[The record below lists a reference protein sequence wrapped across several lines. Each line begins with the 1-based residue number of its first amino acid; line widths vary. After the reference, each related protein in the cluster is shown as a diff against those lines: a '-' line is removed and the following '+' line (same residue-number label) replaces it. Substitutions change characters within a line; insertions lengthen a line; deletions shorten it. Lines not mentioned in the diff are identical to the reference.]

1 MQEKPIEKMEAE
13 IYEQY
18 QNVIAPYIA
27 ELEVRDGE
35 YPIEILN
42 EIRSIFTHLSRCKLQ
57 NNLDEIESAN
67 RHVKRAIL
75 DCYKY
80 ICISIAQTIFEFRQE
95 YIKVDLTLADN
106 GKFLVKLND
115 LELIAKNAFEEA
127 KKSEI
132 KQESTETKYKLYE
145 KAYNAYN
152 EVEKFIEDSN
162 EAILFASSHSKKSNR
177 ITIIS
182 CIITVISI
190 IVTIAVTV
198 IAIL

>member
-1 MQEKPIEKMEAE
+1 MPEKLIEKTEME
-13 IYEQY
+13 IYKQY
-18 QNVIAPYIA
+18 QNIIAPYIV

-42 EIRSIFTHLSRCKLQ
+42 EIRSIFTHLSRYKLQ
-57 NNLDEIESAN
+57 NNLNEIESAN

-80 ICISIAQTIFEFRQE
+80 ICISIAQTIYEFRKD
-95 YIKVDLTLADN
+95 YRKVDLTLANN
-106 GKFLVKLND
+106 GEFLIKLND
-115 LELIAKNAFEEA
+115 LEFVAKKAFEEA

-132 KQESTETKYKLYE
+132 KQESTEIKYKLYE

-152 EVEKFIEDSN
+152 EVEKFINDSSG
-162 EAILFASSHSKKSNR
+162 AILFASSHSKKSNR
-177 ITIIS
+177 IATIS

-190 IVTIAVTV
+190 IVTIVT
-198 IAIL
+198 IL

>member
-1 MQEKPIEKMEAE
+1 M
-13 IYEQY
+13 
-18 QNVIAPYIA
+18 
-27 ELEVRDGE
+27 
-35 YPIEILN
+35 
-42 EIRSIFTHLSRCKLQ
+42 
-57 NNLDEIESAN
+57 
-67 RHVKRAIL
+67 
-75 DCYKY
+75 
-80 ICISIAQTIFEFRQE
+80 
-95 YIKVDLTLADN
+95 
-106 GKFLVKLND
+106 VKLND

-132 KQESTETKYKLYE
+132 RQESTETKYKLYE

>member
-1 MQEKPIEKMEAE
+1 MDENAITINEND

-18 QNVIAPYIA
+18 QNIILPYII

-42 EIRSIFTHLSRCKLQ
+42 EIRAVFTHLSRYKIQGKQ
-57 NNLDEIESAN
+57 NEVISAG
-67 RHVKRAIL
+67 RHIKRAIL

-80 ICISIAQTIFEFRQE
+80 LCISMADEISDFRTD
-95 YIKVDLTLADN
+95 YRKVDLKLADN
-106 GKFLVKLND
+106 GKFLPELD
-115 LELIAKNAFEEA
+115 RLECSAKELFKKA

-132 KQESTETKYKLYE
+132 AKNDDDTQYQLFED
-145 KAYNAYN
+145 AYNAYF
-152 EVEKFIEDSN
+152 EASEFIQKSH

-182 CIITVISI
+182 CIIGIIGIVSTIISI
-190 IVTIAVTV
+190 I
-198 IAIL
+198 

>member
-1 MQEKPIEKMEAE
+1 MQEKQIEEMEIE

-18 QNVIAPYIA
+18 QNIIAPYIA

-57 NNLDEIESAN
+57 NSLNEIESAN

-80 ICISIAQTIFEFRQE
+80 ICISIAQNIYEFRQD

-106 GKFLVKLND
+106 GRFLVKLND
-115 LELIAKNAFEEA
+115 LELIARNAFEEA

-132 KQESTETKYKLYE
+132 KHESTETKYKLYE

-152 EVEKFIEDSN
+152 EVEKFIANSN
-162 EAILFASSHSKKSNR
+162 EALLFASSHSRKSNR
-177 ITIIS
+177 ITMIS
-182 CIITVISI
+182 CIITIISI
-190 IVTIAVTV
+190 V
-198 IAIL
+198 ITFFAIL